1 MFPERAQTEIAVKDL
16 LEQSLSQF
24 RAGNHE
30 VALARVAAA
39 IDFEPQRADA
49 LNLQGVILNA
59 AGRPTEA
66 IASIERAIEAAPDN
80 VGIVANLGMALRSA
94 GRLDEAWAAYDRV
107 LALDPGYAP
116 AYVNRGAVLFDL
128 HRYPAALADYDKA
141 LKLRPDHPETIYRRG
156 VVLGAMG
163 RLSEAILALDRALE
177 LRPGLVDALIGRG
190 DCRRKLGQVAD
201 ALADYR
207 AAFAL
212 RPNDPTLPGLVLR
225 QQMKLS
231 DWEDFDKQRA
241 ELSRRVSAGTT
252 QLGPF
257 ASLSTLVAPDL
268 QLKAA
273 RNWNASRMPSAA
285 ALPARSH
292 EGPVRLGYFS
302 ADFHEGHPT
311 MLLMAEM
318 LARHDRQKFHV
329 TGFHFNLPDSAE
341 ANRYAELFDAFV
353 SLDGRSDI
361 EAAALSRERQ
371 IDIAVDVDGFT
382 RSSRPRI
389 FAYRAAPV
397 QVSYL
402 AYAGTLGVD
411 HIDYLVAD
419 PTLVGQGDTNFYS
432 EKIAWLPHSYQPRD
446 TRILPDATPSRAEAG
461 LPETGFVFCCF
472 NNNYKIT
479 PDVFSGWMTILSRV
493 PGSVLWLLAE
503 RPRVMSNLRR
513 EAEARGI
520 DPARLIFAAYVP
532 IQRHLARLRLA
543 GLVLDTL
550 PYNAH
555 TTASDALFA
564 GVPLLTQ
571 PGDTFASRVGASL
584 LTTLGLPELIAES
597 RNDYVERAVEIGND
611 PTLVTALHDKL
622 ADQLG
627 HSPLFDMATYTADL
641 EQAYL
646 TMLERARDGLPAA
659 SFRVSRG

>member
-1 MFPERAQTEIAVKDL
+1 MLPERAQTEIAVTDL
-16 LEQSLSQF
+16 LEQSLSQY
-24 RAGNHE
+24 RAGNHDL
-30 VALARVAAA
+30 ALARVAAA
-39 IDFEPQRADA
+39 IDLEPQRADA

-59 AGRPTEA
+59 AGRPAEA
-66 IASIERAIEAAPDN
+66 VASIERAIEAAPDN

-107 LALDPGYAP
+107 LTLDPEYAP

-128 HRYPAALADYDKA
+128 HRYAAALSDYDKA
-141 LKLRPDHPETIYRRG
+141 LTLRPEHAETIYRRG

-231 DWEDFDKQRA
+231 DWADFDRQRA
-241 ELSRRVSAGTT
+241 ELSRRVAAGTT

-257 ASLSTLVAPDL
+257 ASLSTLIAPDL

-273 RNWNASRMPSAA
+273 RDWNARRMPAAAA
-285 ALPARSH
+285 ALPATAH
-292 EGPVRLGYFS
+292 AGPIRLGYFS
-302 ADFHEGHPT
+302 ADFNEGHPT

-318 LARHDRQKFHV
+318 LARHDRGKFHV
-329 TGFHFNLPDSAE
+329 TGFHFNLQGKPDT
-341 ANRYAELFDAFV
+341 NRYATLFDAFV
-353 SLDGRSDI
+353 GLDGRSDI
-361 EAAALSRERQ
+361 EAAALARDRKV
-371 IDIAVDVDGFT
+371 DIAIDVDGFT
-382 RSSRPRI
+382 RDSRPRI
-389 FAYRAAPV
+389 FAHRAAPV

-402 AYAGTLGVD
+402 AYAGTLGVG

-419 PTLVGQGDTNFYS
+419 PTLIGSADTNFYS

-446 TRILPDATPSRAEAG
+446 TRILPDETPTRAEAG

-479 PDVFSGWMTILSRV
+479 PDVFSAWMTILSRV

-503 RPRVMSNLRR
+503 RPRVIFNLRR
-513 EAEARGI
+513 EAQARGI

-532 IQRHLARLRLA
+532 IRRHLARLRLA

-564 GVPLLTQ
+564 GVPLLTR

-584 LTTLGLPELIAES
+584 LTTLGLPELIAGS
-597 RNDYVERAVEIGND
+597 GDDYVERAVEIGTN
-611 PTLVTALHDKL
+611 PTLAAALREKL
-622 ADQLG
+622 ADQVVT
-627 HSPLFDMATYTADL
+627 SPLFDMERYARDL
-641 EQAYL
+641 EAAYL
-646 TMLERARDGLPAA
+646 VMIERARAGLPAE
-659 SFRVSRG
+659 SFAV